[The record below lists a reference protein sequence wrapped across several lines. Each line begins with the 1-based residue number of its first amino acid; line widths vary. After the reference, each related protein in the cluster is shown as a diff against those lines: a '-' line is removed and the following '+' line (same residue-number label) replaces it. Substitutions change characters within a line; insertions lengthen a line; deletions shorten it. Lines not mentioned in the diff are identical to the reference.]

1 MTRLR
6 LYVCSLLLA
15 TTACF
20 ANANATTAPSKP
32 VAVDA
37 RMQIKLDR
45 AKVRAKLA
53 ERRAVMIERFL
64 AYREGRVYPWNR
76 SSMMMPAHLWFD
88 SMGNL
93 CAAATLISKDWG
105 RDSTM
110 KVGEDDRGVALA
122 NVTKGEVFAWMLTS
136 GLTHHEIVAIQAPSI
151 GVDDPMMRELEIER
165 LFALYTD
172 VERQLETLGD
182 ESLDLATDALMKH
195 PDLAR
200 QLLAGKLPGPGK
212 YFVAPVEIQEPVPV
226 PEPEPS
232 VPDAPP
238 AAPDA
243 PPAA

>member
-6 LYVCSLLLA
+6 LYVSSLLLA

-20 ANANATTAPSKP
+20 ANAGATTALSKP

-37 RMQIKLDR
+37 RVQIKIDR

-76 SSMMMPAHLWFD
+76 SSMMMPSHLWFD
-88 SMGNL
+88 DMGNL

-110 KVGEDDRGVALA
+110 KVGETDRGIALA
-122 NVTKGEVFAWMLTS
+122 NVTKGEVFEWMLTS
-136 GLTHHEIVAIQAPSI
+136 GLTHHEIVAIQAPAI
-151 GVDDPMMRELEIER
+151 GIEDPMMRASEIER

-172 VERQLETLGD
+172 VERQLTTLGD
-182 ESLDLATDALMKH
+182 ESLDLATDALMKR

-212 YFVAPVEIQEPVPV
+212 YFVAPVDIHEPV
-226 PEPEPS
+226 PEPS
-232 VPDAPP
+232 VPDATP
-238 AAPDA
+238 AEA